1 MWHAPSGLS
10 PGALLAF
17 MIAMLVLV
25 NISISL
31 YEVPSLALAPELA
44 PDYTLRTKLL
54 AYRWFFLIVGGAGTS
69 FILYQVFLRQDDSNP
84 LGVLNRGRYEE
95 FGLVC
100 ALVIFVVILVSTA
113 ATHSRIK
120 YLHVPPRKPIKLAT
134 ELAQIKTALTHR
146 PLLMLMFGG
155 LMMGFGAGTTAGLIT
170 YFNLH
175 FWGLLPQQI
184 AYLVAIAPIASLIAL
199 WLGPRLADRFGKKR
213 AIIGLYVLWLFTAI
227 GPISLRL
234 LGVMPANGSALLLPI
249 LMANI
254 TMSFT
259 LAVSC
264 HIILGSAI
272 ADTVDDIA
280 VKANVRSE
288 GLMFS
293 TYQVLDKVANG
304 GGAFVA
310 GAILSLV
317 AFPTQAVPGTVA
329 IGILNELALVQVV
342 IVLVFNVASIAFF
355 TQYNLTRADHERN
368 VAILAARRNHSADSM
383 RSVAS

>member
-1 MWHAPSGLS
+1 
-10 PGALLAF
+10 
-17 MIAMLVLV
+17 
-25 NISISL
+25 
-31 YEVPSLALAPELA
+31 
-44 PDYTLRTKLL
+44 
-54 AYRWFFLIVGGAGTS
+54 
-69 FILYQVFLRQDDSNP
+69 
-84 LGVLNRGRYEE
+84 
-95 FGLVC
+95 
-100 ALVIFVVILVSTA
+100 
-113 ATHSRIK
+113 
-120 YLHVPPRKPIKLAT
+120 
-134 ELAQIKTALTHR
+134 
-146 PLLMLMFGG
+146 MLMFGG

-184 AYLVAIAPIASLIAL
+184 AYLVAIAPIASLMAL
-199 WLGPRLADRFGKKR
+199 WLGSRLADRFGKKR
-213 AIIGLYVLWLFTAI
+213 AIIGLYVLWLLTAI

-293 TYQVLDKVANG
+293 TYQVLAKVANG

-310 GAILSLV
+310 GAALSLV
-317 AFPTQAVPGTVA
+317 AFPTRAVPGTVA
-329 IGILNELALVQVV
+329 TAILDELALVQMAIVV
-342 IVLVFNVASIAFF
+342 VFNVASIAFF
-355 TQYNLTRADHERN
+355 TQYNLTREDHERN
-368 VAILAARRNHSADSM
+368 VAILAEQRGVGAQGARHVMPGGTRCQARHARGTRCQARLACAPGRGM
-383 RSVAS
+383 TCLAPCALASQITPPIRCVLFRRDAAGPRRWHLAAVGTRYPCNLER